1 MKRFHFNLRPVAVL
15 RAHQKQRA
23 REAWA
28 AAVRLYDESV
38 AKLGRVRERKAEF
51 EAALLAGRQ
60 VRFDATAEAPLLVA
74 YRGMCAEE
82 TAADREMTAA
92 CVAMIDRR
100 TAYIN
105 AHRRLEIVRKLEA
118 KALQTH
124 REAAQRFEQA
134 EFDDFAGRS
143 AFRKLLLSA

>member
-15 RAHQKQRA
+15 RAHQKQTA

-38 AKLGRVRERKAEF
+38 AKLDRVRERKGEF
-51 EAALLAGRQ
+51 ESALLAGRT
-60 VRFDATAEAPLLVA
+60 VRFDATAESALLVA
-74 YRGMCAEE
+74 YRGVCAEV
-82 TAADREMTAA
+82 TVADREMTAA

-100 TAYIN
+100 SFYIN
-105 AHRRLEIVRKLEA
+105 AHRRLEIVRKA
-118 KALQTH
+118 KALTAH
-124 REAAQRFEQA
+124 REAAQRHEQA

-143 AFRKLLLSA
+143 AFRKLLTA